1 VSPGEPAA
9 VRSKW
14 RSDAAPALLVRGAN
28 ILDETGSFEGPL
40 DVRVDHGVIRAV
52 GSDLSAD
59 ASHIVLEGDGLW
71 LLPGIFDCHVHT
83 GLQSFDTLELLH
95 TPLSRRVLET
105 ARALRRTLQA
115 GVTFVRDAGIVDA
128 GVRDSVAAGYVPGPT
143 MQVSVVAI
151 GSTGGHADGFLT
163 GPAFE
168 CSVDYSLPDYPGRPP
183 HLVDG
188 PDEMRKAVRL
198 VLRSGADWI
207 KLIATRGV
215 LATSDGGFDPEL
227 SFEDLSMAVAE
238 AHRRHRPVMVHAL
251 GGDAVAWAVEA
262 GARSIEHGVFL
273 TEADAAAMAQRG
285 CFLVPTLV
293 IYEQLAGMARSGE
306 LDKARADRAIEVG
319 SHLGEAVRIARAAGV
334 KVAVGTD
341 FGHRGD
347 HGRNLSELVSLQR
360 TGMSVED
367 VLLAATSV
375 GAELCG
381 VADRRGRIAPG
392 YEFDAILLDEEPSDL
407 AILGEPGAVSGV
419 FQGGVPVVAHPRLSG
434 QPRRRLI

>member
-1 VSPGEPAA
+1 
-9 VRSKW
+9 
-14 RSDAAPALLVRGAN
+14 
-28 ILDETGSFEGPL
+28 
-40 DVRVDHGVIRAV
+40 
-52 GSDLSAD
+52 
-59 ASHIVLEGDGLW
+59 
-71 LLPGIFDCHVHT
+71 
-83 GLQSFDTLELLH
+83 
-95 TPLSRRVLET
+95 
-105 ARALRRTLQA
+105 
-115 GVTFVRDAGIVDA
+115 
-128 GVRDSVAAGYVPGPT
+128 
-143 MQVSVVAI
+143 
-151 GSTGGHADGFLT
+151 
-163 GPAFE
+163 
-168 CSVDYSLPDYPGRPP
+168 
-183 HLVDG
+183 
-188 PDEMRKAVRL
+188 
-198 VLRSGADWI
+198 
-207 KLIATRGV
+207 
-215 LATSDGGFDPEL
+215 
-227 SFEDLSMAVAE
+227 
-238 AHRRHRPVMVHAL
+238 
-251 GGDAVAWAVEA
+251 
-262 GARSIEHGVFL
+262 
-273 TEADAAAMAQRG
+273 MAQRG
-285 CFLVPTLV
+285 CFLGPTLV

-407 AILGEPGAVSGV
+407 AIIGEPGAVSGV